1 MGGYIFLLSCVSVFC
16 GIIHILVPKGED
28 GALRDNVRL
37 VCALA
42 LLCVVIAPIGGFL
55 EELENADFDVSDML
69 DRDQLAGKYEDSFS
83 LAMKE
88 YSDEETEQACERIL
102 FERFDLKAGDV
113 EVDIFSGIEN
123 DVISVERA
131 DIVIYFGAISQNPKE
146 LSDTI
151 SELLGCECRII
162 YK

>member
-16 GIIHILVPKGED
+16 GIIHILAPKGEG

-37 VCALA
+37 VCAMA
-42 LLCVVIAPIGGFL
+42 LLCVALMPICRFL
-55 EELENADFDVSDML
+55 SELDGAELGVSDL
-69 DRDQLAGKYEDSFS
+69 FDREQLAEKYEESFS
-83 LAMKE
+83 QTMKK
-88 YSDEETEQACERIL
+88 YSEEETEQACERIL
-102 FERFDLKAGDV
+102 FERFGLKAGDV
-113 EVDIFSGIEN
+113 EVDVISSVEN

-151 SELLGCECRII
+151 SELLECECRII